1 MSYMAPSDFIG
12 RCLDAANTTLKD
24 SLPGPLATS
33 SFQVA
38 GLTLHALPGPL
49 CFEMNGYT
57 FTVEMSDMHEMMQIT
72 AVMIEQQTRNCWE
85 ATMVL
90 SKMNNSIIEHWL
102 GAEPEDRADDL
113 VLFKLMTNNRFTIY
127 AAIQ

>member
-1 MSYMAPSDFIG
+1 MMVPTEFIG
-12 RCLDAANTTLKD
+12 RCLDAAHVTLRE
-24 SLPGPLATS
+24 SLPGPLSTT

-49 CFEMNGYT
+49 SFDMNDYT

-72 AVMIEQQTRNCWE
+72 AVMSVGDDPRYTWE

-90 SKMNNSIIEHWL
+90 SKMTGSSMGHWL
-102 GAEPEDRADDL
+102 CDEPEEETHL
-113 VLFKLMTNNRFTIY
+113 VLFKLMTSNRFELYGTL
-127 AAIQ
+127 Q

>member
-1 MSYMAPSDFIG
+1 MMGPSEFIG

-24 SLPGPLATS
+24 SLPGPLATT

-49 CFEMNGYT
+49 SFEMNGYD

-72 AVMIEQQTRNCWE
+72 AVMVEQVTRNCWE

-90 SKMNNSIIEHWL
+90 SKLSGGIIDHWL
-102 GAEPEDRADDL
+102 CEEPQDICDDL
-113 VLFKLMTNNRFTIY
+113 VLFKLMTNNRFIIHGTI
-127 AAIQ
+127 Q